1 MRIKIF
7 FIFLIFEFTY
17 LFSEEVFFLEKKAKN
32 SRNELLSLNLNIIA
46 ETKNGFIFLKSDNQ
60 NLDGLNFKKIGD
72 FYGDLYFVTPRYDN
86 INLNL
91 CGKVLFKE
99 ENLYII
105 EMDEN
110 SKCLKDNNLRLHRI
124 SMERLSPLKIF
135 EKIDIE
141 ENIFVKDMLENFDE
155 NLAISEFLELVSYS
169 ESRYST
175 NAGCFSSTE
184 RAYNIFES
192 LGLEVE
198 YQNYSYTYAPNVIGK
213 LKGLLEPEKVV
224 ILIAHIDD
232 MPAIPPAPGANDN
245 GSGSA
250 MVINFA
256 KILSDYRFSYTIKFI
271 LVTGE
276 EQGLVGSSYYSA
288 KAYKNNEDIIGVL
301 NADMIGWE
309 GDGVP
314 TEEDLDLSYNENSEF
329 LANLFVDVYNLYENI
344 VPPKIIYCPTNFYS
358 DHYSFWKRG
367 YPAVMGI
374 TDNEGICFQKGS
386 YPYYHTHN
394 DTIENCGNLDFFLKT
409 QRAYLAVLAHIAKPL
424 CISPKNKVL
433 NTFDFKYICPS
444 KIK

>member
-1 MRIKIF
+1 MKIKSF
-7 FIFLIFEFTY
+7 FIFLIFGLTF
-17 LFSEEVFFLEKKAKN
+17 LFSEEIFFYEKKGKN
-32 SRNELLSLNLNIIA
+32 LRNELLSLNLNLIA
-46 ETKNGFIFLKSDNQ
+46 ETKNGFLLLISDDQ
-60 NLDGLNFKKIGD
+60 KIGGLNFKKIGD
-72 FYGDLYFVTPRYDN
+72 FHGDLYFVTLRYDN
-86 INLNL
+86 VNPNL

-105 EMDEN
+105 EMEEN
-110 SKCLKDNNLRLHRI
+110 SKCLKDNDFRIHKI

-135 EKIDIE
+135 EKISLE
-141 ENIFVKDMLENFDE
+141 ENIFVKDILENFDE
-155 NLAISEFLELVSYS
+155 NMAIDEFFELVNYS

-175 NAGCFSSTE
+175 NSGCFSSTE

-232 MPAIPPAPGANDN
+232 MPKIPPAPGANDN

-250 MVINFA
+250 MVINLA
-256 KILSDYRFSYTIKFI
+256 KILTDYRFSYTIKFI

-276 EQGLVGSSYYSA
+276 EQGLVGSRYYST
-288 KAYKNNEDIIGVL
+288 KAYNNNENIIAVL

-314 TEEDLDLSYNENSEF
+314 SEEDLDLSYNENSEI
-329 LANLFVDVYNLYENI
+329 LANLFIDVYNLYENI
-344 VPPKIIYCPTNFYS
+344 VNPKIIYCPTNFYS
-358 DHYSFWKRG
+358 DHYSFWERG

-374 TDNEGICFQKGS
+374 TDNEGICFEKGS

-394 DTIENCGNLDFFLKT
+394 DTIQNCGDLDFFIKT
-409 QRAYLAVLAHIAKPL
+409 QRAYLAVLAHLAKPL
-424 CISPKNKVL
+424 CMSPKNKVL
-433 NTFDFKYICPS
+433 NTLDSKYICPL